1 MGRMR
6 CTWPRLLGLP
16 ALLTVGSFIYGG
28 MLSAGGTSDEV
39 YVLSLPGFVFFK
51 APGGR
56 STKRAAHSCV
66 VVGKR
71 QLLSVGG
78 TDGSLGFPGSL
89 LDPDPWKQG
98 LGVFDMT
105 RMAWSGGYRA
115 DAEAYDSPA
124 TVREWYAQG
133 GLKSVVWSSPE
144 VERLFALAPTPSGTP
159 SNPNSPAPSGGA
171 PGSSTTGSSTP
182 VGAIV
187 GGVVGGL
194 AALALVGLV
203 VWFMRRRRARQGVL
217 PPAELAPA
225 EVKGTENWKG
235 PGFEAAP
242 QELEGNYGAS
252 ELPARHGFSELGTS
266 MSHGQAEL
274 PGSTA
279 GWNEPGRHQEVESV
293 RLE

>member
-6 CTWPRLLGLP
+6 CKWQRLLGLLG
-16 ALLTVGSFIYGG
+16 LLTVCSFMYGG
-28 MLSAGGTSDEV
+28 TLSAGGTSDEV
-39 YVLSLPGFVFFK
+39 FVLSLPGFVLFK
-51 APGGR
+51 APGR
-56 STKRAAHSCV
+56 STKRSEHSCV

-78 TDGSLGFPGSL
+78 SDGSLGFPGSL

-98 LGVFDMT
+98 LGVFDMM
-105 RMAWSGGYRA
+105 RMAWSDGYRA
-115 DAEAYDSPA
+115 DAEAYESPA
-124 TVREWYAQG
+124 IVREWYAQG

-159 SNPNSPAPSGGA
+159 SNPNSPTPSGGA
-171 PGSSTTGSSTP
+171 PGSSATGSSTP

-187 GGVVGGL
+187 GGVVGGV

-203 VWFMRRRRARQGVL
+203 VWFFRRRARQGVL
-217 PPAELAPA
+217 PPAEPAPA

-235 PGFEAAP
+235 TGFGTAP

-252 ELPARHGFSELGTS
+252 ELPARHGFSEVGSS

-279 GWNEPGRHQEVESV
+279 GWNGPGRY
-293 RLE
+293 